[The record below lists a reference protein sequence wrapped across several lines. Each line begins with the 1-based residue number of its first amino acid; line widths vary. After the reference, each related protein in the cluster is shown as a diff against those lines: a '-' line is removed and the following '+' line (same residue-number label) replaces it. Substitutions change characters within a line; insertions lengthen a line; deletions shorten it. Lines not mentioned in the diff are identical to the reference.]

1 MALSKEQEVKMYDDT
16 IETRTIVNQIEKR
29 LEKGD
34 VTLGDCQE
42 RLRIL
47 ETEHSMLKGKLG
59 AFILGLTFIVSLI
72 INGVLYL
79 WSHLGGKS

>member
-1 MALSKEQEVKMYDDT
+1 MALSKEQEMQMYDDT

-34 VTLGDCQE
+34 MTLGDCQE

-59 AFILGLTFIVSLI
+59 AFILGLTFIVSLL
-72 INGVLYL
+72 INGVLWA
-79 WSHLGGKS
+79 WSHLGGAK

>member
-1 MALSKEQEVKMYDDT
+1 MALSKEQEIKMYDDT

-34 VTLGDCQE
+34 LTLGDCQE

-72 INGVLYL
+72 INGVLYV